1 MQEHH
6 KSHSLLRC
14 RSLHCGLM
22 QVLCDSRTFR
32 HCRSSMRAVLCSIQL
47 CARERTGSLLVTRLC
62 HVESNCPFILSS
74 HSSKEEILEL
84 IVDRT
89 RSSKPA
95 NPLRC
100 WLRFAANVCSSQV
113 HLEASGF
120 SCLHTKE
127 IVRARWTVLGE
138 ALPDNDT
145 IEHAA
150 RGDEDFAQGL
160 TTRSCQRR
168 RAGVPV
174 AGHARGSTRH
184 ADQSISAHVTESTEG
199 RRTKALR
206 EPQPASTG

>member
-95 NPLRC
+95 NPCGVGCVSRRTCVPLKFISR
-100 WLRFAANVCSSQV
+100 RVASVASTRKKSFV
-113 HLEASGF
+113 HVGQF
-120 SCLHTKE
+120 SERHSPTM
-127 IVRARWTVLGE
+127 
-138 ALPDNDT
+138 
-145 IEHAA
+145 
-150 RGDEDFAQGL
+150 
-160 TTRSCQRR
+160 TRSSTQLEGMKILHKASRHEVVSGGALVCRLLDTH
-168 RAGVPV
+168 V
-174 AGHARGSTRH
+174 APPDTQTS
-184 ADQSISAHVTESTEG
+184 QSVHT
-199 RRTKALR
+199 
-206 EPQPASTG
+206 